1 MVYSLEF
8 KNNLSTQNLQLTTHN
23 PKLTTEND
31 KCSKNRR

>member
-8 KNNLSTQNLQLTTHN
+8 KNNLSTQNSQLTTHN